1 MTIFSSF
8 RSTVNPF
15 QPRNWRQPI
24 RMLVDTVTG
33 APVGLQNFDG
43 TGPDGIWTPVDV
55 TAAQISSPSAAML
68 ADLNSTFRLNAAPW
82 TRYRSNGTTL
92 VLSDGGGGGLPL
104 TGGTLTGLLYE
115 TAAVGI
121 VAGTTRTQAGATAL
135 TAEVN
140 RIDTSTA
147 PAVGTTLGDG
157 VVLMGSGAGLDITVI
172 NNSGNPIQIYGNGT
186 DTIDGAAGSIGV
198 TAMARS
204 CVIFECAASGAWSSD
219 GLAVGYSVSGLQT
232 VVPQDNITAAG
243 TGQSTAT
250 QLTVSINTI
259 ATAAAGTGV
268 ALPSSTNSAG
278 LSVTVQNNGANPVQV
293 YPFIGASDTI
303 NGIAAAI
310 GVQLH
315 NGSIGVFNC
324 TAAGAWTVS
333 SVSPIAASYNTNAAT
348 SGTTLTAANITGGQ
362 QYVVLGLT
370 GANGAPANGQ
380 LPTVASMIAAM
391 HSPTA
396 GSSFELRIIQ
406 SSAQP
411 WTITTNTGW
420 TLTGSMAIPASGWRD
435 FIVKM
440 NSLTTATLQTVGS
453 SAGA

>member
-1 MTIFSSF
+1 M
-8 RSTVNPF
+8 
-15 QPRNWRQPI
+15 
-24 RMLVDTVTG
+24 
-33 APVGLQNFDG
+33 
-43 TGPDGIWTPVDV
+43 
-55 TAAQISSPSAAML
+55 
-68 ADLNSTFRLNAAPW
+68 
-82 TRYRSNGTTL
+82 
-92 VLSDGGGGGLPL
+92 
-104 TGGTLTGLLYE
+104 
-115 TAAVGI
+115 
-121 VAGTTRTQAGATAL
+121 
-135 TAEVN
+135 
-140 RIDTSTA
+140 
-147 PAVGTTLGDG
+147 
-157 VVLMGSGAGLDITVI
+157 
-172 NNSGNPIQIYGNGT
+172 
-186 DTIDGAAGSIGV
+186 
-198 TAMARS
+198 
-204 CVIFECAASGAWSSD
+204 IFECAASGAWSSD

-250 QLTVSINTI
+250 QLTGSINTI

-420 TLTGSMAIPASGWRD
+420 TLTGSMAISASGWRD